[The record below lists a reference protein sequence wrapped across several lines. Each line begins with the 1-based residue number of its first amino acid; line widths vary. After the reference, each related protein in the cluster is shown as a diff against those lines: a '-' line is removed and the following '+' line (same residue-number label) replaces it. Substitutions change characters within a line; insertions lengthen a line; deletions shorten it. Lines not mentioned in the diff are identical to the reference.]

1 MMFRKIRERILD
13 LLFPRRCPVCD
24 KPVKPFGKLICETC
38 RHEPVYIR
46 GPKCMK
52 CGKALNRE
60 ETEYCGDC
68 RKIRHEYDTGRAVFS
83 YGSVSDAIYRFKYR
97 GRQEYADYFAACM
110 EKSLGSWLRENHV
123 QALVPVPIHAGRRR
137 MRGYNQAELLA
148 KRLGDRVGIPVRTDL
163 VMRVRSTKPMK
174 DLSPGERQNNLK
186 KAFIIGRNDVKLY
199 DRVILVDDIYTTGTT
214 LDEIAAL
221 LKAHGVSEVY
231 CVTLAC
237 GAGV

>member
-1 MMFRKIRERILD
+1 MTFRKIRATILD

-24 KPVKPFGKLICETC
+24 KPVRPFGKLICDGC
-38 RHEPVYIR
+38 RHKPVYIR

-52 CGKALNRE
+52 CGKALNQDE
-60 ETEYCGDC
+60 MEYCGDC
-68 RKIRHEYDTGRAVFS
+68 RKIRHDYDTGRAVFS

-110 EKSLGSWLRENHV
+110 EENLGNWLRENHV

-148 KRLGDRVGIPVRTDL
+148 KRLSERIGIPVRTDL

-186 KAFIIGRNDVKLY
+186 KAFKICSNDVKL
-199 DRVILVDDIYTTGTT
+199 DTIVIIDDIYTTGSTIDAVSRE
-214 LDEIAAL
+214 LRGAGISKIHFAAL
-221 LKAHGVSEVY
+221 AIGR
-231 CVTLAC
+231 
-237 GAGV
+237 GI